1 MGKLIIGSFMFVGGL
16 FFMFTG
22 VGVIIGLPMFIGGL
36 GMGVAG
42 LASLGVT
49 AVKTG
54 TAAGKVIREMNKD
67 SQSGAFPA
75 AAAPSSTAEEI
86 RKLGELVAAG
96 LLTQEE
102 FERKKAQLLA

>member
-16 FFMFTG
+16 FFLFTG
-22 VGVIIGLPMFIGGL
+22 VGAIIGIPMFIGGL

-42 LASLGVT
+42 LASLGAT

-54 TAAGKVIREMNKD
+54 TAAGKVIREMNKG
-67 SQSGAFPA
+67 SESGPLPVA
-75 AAAPSSTAEEI
+75 AATSSTAEEI
-86 RKLGELVAAG
+86 RKLGDLLAAG